1 MNMQVWNPFQE
12 FENLLERYSRGGGS
26 RIGKNLNTEMSFADW
41 APSVDIEEDDDKYRI
56 RADLPGVDKKDIEV
70 KLENGVLSIRGEKQ
84 VEKETG
90 KDSKHHRRERFYGT
104 FARSFTLP
112 DAVKADAV
120 DASYKDGVLTLQIPK
135 MEQAKPKSIDIKV
148 N

>member
-26 RIGKNLNTEMSFADW
+26 RLGKNLNTEMSFADW
-41 APSVDIEEDDDKYRI
+41 APSVDIEEDDDKYKI
-56 RADLPGVDKKDIEV
+56 KADLPGVDKKDIDV

-84 VEKETG
+84 TEKETG
-90 KDSKHHRRERFYGT
+90 KGTKQHRQERFYGT

-112 DAVKADAV
+112 DAVNAEAV
-120 DASYKDGVLTLQIPK
+120 EAAYKDGVLTLQIPK

-148 N
+148 K

>member
-12 FENLLERYSRGGGS
+12 FENLLERYSKGGGS
-26 RIGKNLNTEMSFADW
+26 RLGKQLDADMSFADW
-41 APSVDIEEDDDKYRI
+41 APSVDIEENDDKYMI
-56 RADLPGVDKKDIEV
+56 RADLPGVEKKDIDV

-84 VEKETG
+84 LETETG
-90 KDSKHHRRERFYGT
+90 KGTKQHRRERFHGT

-112 DAVKADAV
+112 DAVKSDAV
-120 DASYKDGVLTLQIPK
+120 DASYRDGVLTLHIPK